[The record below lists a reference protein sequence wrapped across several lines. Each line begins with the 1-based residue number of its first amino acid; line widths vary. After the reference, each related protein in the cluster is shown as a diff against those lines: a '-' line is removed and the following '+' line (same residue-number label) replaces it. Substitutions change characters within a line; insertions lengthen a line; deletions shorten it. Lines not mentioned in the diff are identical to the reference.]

1 MSIKCA
7 PVIAIVDQSCF
18 GEEAAHRWARAV
30 LGETARLDYLRTF
43 EQVRFRRDGPDGMP
57 AAFALLWPAGCLEL
71 ITPIEHSLDDQQ
83 RPTIAVAEIASEVVR
98 FATTIRERAHSAI
111 YGEPDEDL
119 QLVDWWIGV
128 SPAISRNQYTPWS
141 ALTFPGRRPADR
153 ASSQGPP
160 FDPLGF
166 GHENLTGVRFDLL
179 PAEVAMVAIADFIVQ
194 AGYIGRDNS
203 IEDLRRWIA
212 SDPEET

>member
-1 MSIKCA
+1 MGVVDDHGAINQGWSGQHPGGGAQNFRVSIKCA

-98 FATTIRERAHSAI
+98 FATTIRERDTRPST
-111 YGEPDEDL
+111 ENPTKTSNL
-119 QLVDWWIGV
+119 SIGG
-128 SPAISRNQYTPWS
+128 
-141 ALTFPGRRPADR
+141 L
-153 ASSQGPP
+153 
-160 FDPLGF
+160 
-166 GHENLTGVRFDLL
+166 E
-179 PAEVAMVAIADFIVQ
+179 
-194 AGYIGRDNS
+194 
-203 IEDLRRWIA
+203 
-212 SDPEET
+212 